1 MANREYV
8 CRKVRLMNMCYKIEV
23 QNKNAEKLD
32 KKLNELNAPQFLRDY
47 LNELES
53 KSGALNYLV
62 AIKDFL
68 QWLIENNIINK
79 KSISGIEVSDFS
91 DLRPQ
96 NISSY
101 LRYKETNG
109 MSPTTTETRKNIIKS
124 FIQDIYS
131 YRECLLREVYSK
143 IEDFYKMIKYKGIPS
158 GNNLIKKLP
167 TEKQLNDMEEK
178 IMWKKDIPVRN
189 RNIAIFRVLRGTGIR
204 ESELAG
210 LDLSDLHLKEE
221 MPYITI
227 LGKGVYREIQNRTVY
242 LSGSALKALRE
253 WLEYRLTLDNII
265 DTEAVFI
272 NKNGTRTTEKNIK
285 QIFENYGNGI
295 TPHMM
300 RHYYATIMNQSG
312 NLAFVQQ
319 QLGHSSV
326 KTTVKNYANGA
337 VGMKNVLS
345 KM

>member
-1 MANREYV
+1 
-8 CRKVRLMNMCYKIEV
+8 MCYKIEV
-23 QNKNAEKLD
+23 QNKNAEKLNR
-32 KKLNELNAPQFLRDY
+32 KLDELNAPQFLRDY

-53 KSGALNYLV
+53 KNGALNYLV

-131 YRECLLREVYSK
+131 YRECLLREVYNN

-158 GNNLIKKLP
+158 GNNLTKKLP
-167 TEKQLNDMEEK
+167 TEKQLNDMKEK
-178 IMWKKDIPVRN
+178 IMWKKDVPVRN

-210 LDLSDLHLKEE
+210 LDLSDLHLDEE

-227 LGKGVYREIQNRTVY
+227 LGKGVYREMQNRTVY

-253 WLEYRLTLDNII
+253 WLEYRSTLDNIV
-265 DTEAVFI
+265 DTEAVFV
-272 NKNGTRTTEKNIK
+272 NKNGTRTTERNIK

-300 RHYYATIMNQSG
+300 RHYYASVMNQNG

-326 KTTVKNYANGA
+326 NTTVNNYANGA
-337 VGMKNVLS
+337 VGMKEKL
-345 KM
+345 MEM

>member
-1 MANREYV
+1 MI
-8 CRKVRLMNMCYKIEV
+8 MCYKIEV
-23 QNKNAEKLD
+23 QNKNAEKLNR
-32 KKLNELNAPQFLRDY
+32 KLDELNAPQFLRDY

-131 YRECLLREVYSK
+131 YRECLLREVYNN

-158 GNNLIKKLP
+158 GNNLTKKLP

-210 LDLSDLHLKEE
+210 LDLSDLHLDEE

-227 LGKGVYREIQNRTVY
+227 LGKGVYREMQNRTVY
-242 LSGSALKALRE
+242 LSGSALKALKE
-253 WLEYRLTLDNII
+253 WLEYRNTLNNII
-265 DTEAVFI
+265 DTEAVFV
-272 NKNGTRTTEKNIK
+272 NKNGTRTTERNIK

-300 RHYYATIMNQSG
+300 RHYYASVMNQNG

-326 KTTVKNYANGA
+326 NTTVNNYANGA
-337 VGMKNVLS
+337 VGMKEKL
-345 KM
+345 MEM

>member
-1 MANREYV
+1 
-8 CRKVRLMNMCYKIEV
+8 MCYKIEV
-23 QNKNAEKLD
+23 QNKNAEKLN
-32 KKLNELNAPQFLRDY
+32 KKLEELNAPQFLRDY

-53 KSGALNYLV
+53 KNGALNYLV

-79 KSISGIEVSDFS
+79 KLISEIEVSDFS

-101 LRYKETNG
+101 LRYKEMNG

-131 YRECLLREVYSK
+131 YRDCLLREVYSK

-158 GNNLIKKLP
+158 GNNLTKKLP

-189 RNIAIFRVLRGTGIR
+189 RNITIFRVLRGTGIR

-210 LDLSDLHLKEE
+210 LDLSDLHLDEE

-227 LGKGVYREIQNRTVY
+227 LGKGVYREMQNRTVY
-242 LSGSALKALRE
+242 LSGSALKALNE
-253 WLEYRLTLDNII
+253 WLEYRNTLDNIV

-272 NKNGTRTTEKNIK
+272 NKNGTRTTERNIK

-300 RHYYATIMNQSG
+300 RHYYASIMNQNG

-326 KTTVKNYANGA
+326 NTTVNNYANGA
-337 VGMKNVLS
+337 VGINNM
-345 KM
+345 

>member
-1 MANREYV
+1 
-8 CRKVRLMNMCYKIEV
+8 MCYKIEV
-23 QNKNAEKLD
+23 QNKNEEKLN
-32 KKLNELNAPQFLRDY
+32 KKLDELNAPQFLRDY

-68 QWLIENNIINK
+68 QWLIESNIIKK
-79 KSISGIEVSDFS
+79 KSISEIETSDFS

-131 YRECLLREVYSK
+131 YRECLLREVYNN

-158 GNNLIKKLP
+158 GNNLTKKLP
-167 TEKQLNDMEEK
+167 TEKQLNEMEEK
-178 IMWKKDIPVRN
+178 IMRKKDIPVRN

-210 LDLSDLHLKEE
+210 LDLSDLHLDEE

-227 LGKGVYREIQNRTVY
+227 LGKGVYREMQNRMVY
-242 LSGSALKALRE
+242 LSGSALKALKE
-253 WLEYRLTLDNII
+253 WLEYRNTLNNII

-272 NKNGTRTTEKNIK
+272 NKNGTRTIERNIK

-300 RHYYATIMNQSG
+300 RHYYASIMNRNG

-326 KTTVKNYANGA
+326 NTTVNNYANGA
-337 VGMKNVLS
+337 VGMKTVLEN
-345 KM
+345 M

>member
-1 MANREYV
+1 
-8 CRKVRLMNMCYKIEV
+8 MCYKIEV
-23 QNKNAEKLD
+23 QNKNAEKLNR
-32 KKLNELNAPQFLRDY
+32 KLDELNAPQFLRDY

-53 KSGALNYLV
+53 KNGALNYLV

-68 QWLIENNIINK
+68 QWLIESNIIKK
-79 KSISGIEVSDFS
+79 KSISEIETSDFS

-131 YRECLLREVYSK
+131 YRECLLREVYNN

-158 GNNLIKKLP
+158 GNNLTKKLP

-178 IMWKKDIPVRN
+178 IMWKNDVPVRN
-189 RNIAIFRVLRGTGIR
+189 RNIAIFRMLRGTGIR

-210 LDLSDLHLKEE
+210 LDLSDLHLDEE

-227 LGKGVYREIQNRTVY
+227 LGKGVYREMQNRTVY
-242 LSGSALKALRE
+242 LSGSALRALRE
-253 WLEYRLTLDNII
+253 WLEYRNTLDNIV

-272 NKNGTRTTEKNIK
+272 NKNGTRTTERNIK

-300 RHYYATIMNQSG
+300 RHYYASVMNQNG

-326 KTTVKNYANGA
+326 NTTVNNYANGA
-337 VGMKNVLS
+337 IGMKTVLEN
-345 KM
+345 M

>member
-1 MANREYV
+1 
-8 CRKVRLMNMCYKIEV
+8 MCYKIEV
-23 QNKNAEKLD
+23 QNKNAEKLNR
-32 KKLNELNAPQFLRDY
+32 KLDELNAPQFLRDY

-53 KSGALNYLV
+53 KNGALNYLV

-68 QWLIENNIINK
+68 QWLIESNIINK
-79 KSISGIEVSDFS
+79 KSISEIEVSDFS

-131 YRECLLREVYSK
+131 YRECLLREIYSN

-158 GNNLIKKLP
+158 GNNLTKKLP

-178 IMWKKDIPVRN
+178 IMWKKDECVRN

-210 LDLSDLHLKEE
+210 LDLSDLHLDEE

-227 LGKGVYREIQNRTVY
+227 LGKGVYREMQNRTVY

-253 WLEYRLTLDNII
+253 WLEYRSTLDNIV
-265 DTEAVFI
+265 DTEAVFV
-272 NKNGTRTTEKNIK
+272 NKNGTRTTERNIK

-300 RHYYATIMNQSG
+300 IHYYASVMNG

-326 KTTVKNYANGA
+326 NTTVNNYANGA
-337 VGMKNVLS
+337 VGMKEKL
-345 KM
+345 MEM

>member
-1 MANREYV
+1 
-8 CRKVRLMNMCYKIEV
+8 MCYKIEV
-23 QNKNAEKLD
+23 QNRNAEKLNR
-32 KKLNELNAPQFLRDY
+32 KLDELNLPIYMRKYFTVKI
-47 LNELES
+47 ES
-53 KSGALNYLV
+53 KAGALNYLGV
-62 AIKDFL
+62 IVDLLNWF
-68 QWLIENNIINK
+68 IEDKMINK
-79 KSISGIEVSDFS
+79 ERISDIEPSDFT
-91 DLRPQ
+91 DIMAEDITL
-96 NISSY
+96 Y
-101 LRYKETNG
+101 LKTKEQNG
-109 MSPTTTETRKNIIKS
+109 MSPTTLETRKHIISS
-124 FIQDIYS
+124 FWDYMS
-131 YRECLLREVYSK
+131 RVKGTE
-143 IEDFYKMIKYKGIPS
+143 IKDGFFKDVTYKGIPS
-158 GNNLIKKLP
+158 GNNLTKKLP

-210 LDLSDLHLKEE
+210 LDLSDLHLNEE

-227 LGKGVYREIQNRTVY
+227 LGKGVYREMQNRTVY

-253 WLEYRLTLDNII
+253 WLEYRSTLDNIV

-272 NKNGTRTTEKNIK
+272 NKNGTRTTERNIK

-300 RHYYATIMNQSG
+300 RHYYASIMNRNG

-326 KTTVKNYANGA
+326 NTTVNNYANGA
-337 VGMKNVLS
+337 VGMKEKL
-345 KM
+345 MEM

>member
-1 MANREYV
+1 
-8 CRKVRLMNMCYKIEV
+8 MCYKIEV
-23 QNKNAEKLD
+23 QNKNAEKLNR
-32 KKLNELNAPQFLRDY
+32 KLDELNAPQFLRDY

-68 QWLIENNIINK
+68 QWLIKNNIINK

-131 YRECLLREVYSK
+131 YRECLLREVYNN

-158 GNNLIKKLP
+158 GNNLTKKLP

-210 LDLSDLHLKEE
+210 LDLSDLHLDEE

-227 LGKGVYREIQNRTVY
+227 LGKGVYREMQNRTVY
-242 LSGSALKALRE
+242 LSGSALKALSE
-253 WLEYRLTLDNII
+253 WLEYRSTLDNIV

-272 NKNGTRTTEKNIK
+272 NKNGTRTTERNIK

-300 RHYYATIMNQSG
+300 RHYYASVMNQNG

-326 KTTVKNYANGA
+326 NTTVNNYANGA
-337 VGMKNVLS
+337 VGMKEKL
-345 KM
+345 MEM

>member
-1 MANREYV
+1 
-8 CRKVRLMNMCYKIEV
+8 MCYKIEV
-23 QNKNAEKLD
+23 QNKNAEKLNR
-32 KKLNELNAPQFLRDY
+32 KLDELNAPQFLRDY

-131 YRECLLREVYSK
+131 YRECLLREVYNN

-158 GNNLIKKLP
+158 GNNLTKKLP

-210 LDLSDLHLKEE
+210 LDLTDLHLDEE

-227 LGKGVYREIQNRTVY
+227 LGKGVYREMQNRTVY
-242 LSGSALKALRE
+242 LSGSALKALSE
-253 WLEYRLTLDNII
+253 WLEYRSTLDNIV

-272 NKNGTRTTEKNIK
+272 NKNGTRTTERNIK

-300 RHYYATIMNQSG
+300 RHYYASVMNQNG

-326 KTTVKNYANGA
+326 NTTVNNYANGA
-337 VGMKNVLS
+337 VGMKEKL
-345 KM
+345 MEM

>member
-1 MANREYV
+1 M
-8 CRKVRLMNMCYKIEV
+8 
-23 QNKNAEKLD
+23 
-32 KKLNELNAPQFLRDY
+32 
-47 LNELES
+47 
-53 KSGALNYLV
+53 

-68 QWLIENNIINK
+68 QWLIESNIIKK

-96 NISSY
+96 NVSLY
-101 LRYKETNG
+101 LRYKEVNG
-109 MSPTTTETRKNIIKS
+109 MSPTTMETRKNIIKS
-124 FIQDIYS
+124 FIKNVYS
-131 YRECLLREVYSK
+131 YRECLLRELYNSM
-143 IEDFYKMIKYKGIPS
+143 EDFSKQIKYKGIPS
-158 GNNLIKKLP
+158 GNNLTKKLP

-210 LDLSDLHLKEE
+210 LDLSDLHLDEE

-227 LGKGVYREIQNRTVY
+227 LGKGVYREMQNRTVY
-242 LSGSALKALRE
+242 LSGSALKAIRE
-253 WLEYRLTLDNII
+253 WLEYRNTLDNIV
-265 DTEAVFI
+265 DKEAVFV
-272 NKNGTRTTEKNIK
+272 NKNGTRTTERNIK

-300 RHYYATIMNQSG
+300 RHYYASIMNRNG

-326 KTTVKNYANGA
+326 NTTVNNYANGA
-337 VGMKNVLS
+337 VGMKEKL
-345 KM
+345 MEM

>member
-1 MANREYV
+1 
-8 CRKVRLMNMCYKIEV
+8 MCYKIEV
-23 QNKNAEKLD
+23 QNKNAEKLNR
-32 KKLNELNAPQFLRDY
+32 KLDELNAPQFLRDY

-53 KSGALNYLV
+53 KNGALNYLV

-68 QWLIENNIINK
+68 QWLIESNIIKK

-96 NISSY
+96 NVSLY
-101 LRYKETNG
+101 LRYKEVNG
-109 MSPTTTETRKNIIKS
+109 MSPTTMETRKNIIKS
-124 FIQDIYS
+124 FIKNVYS
-131 YRECLLREVYSK
+131 YRECLLRELYNSM
-143 IEDFYKMIKYKGIPS
+143 EDFSKQIKYKGIPS
-158 GNNLIKKLP
+158 GNNLTKKLP

-210 LDLSDLHLKEE
+210 LDLSDLHLDEE

-227 LGKGVYREIQNRTVY
+227 LGKGEYREMQNRTVY
-242 LSGSALKALRE
+242 LSGSALKAIRE
-253 WLEYRLTLDNII
+253 WLEYRNTLDNIV
-265 DTEAVFI
+265 DKEAVFV
-272 NKNGTRTTEKNIK
+272 NKNGTRTTERNIK

-300 RHYYATIMNQSG
+300 RHYYASIMNRNG

-326 KTTVKNYANGA
+326 NTTVNTYANGA
-337 VGMKNVLS
+337 VGMKEKL
-345 KM
+345 MEM

>member
-1 MANREYV
+1 
-8 CRKVRLMNMCYKIEV
+8 MCYKIEV
-23 QNKNAEKLD
+23 QIKNAEKLNR
-32 KKLNELNAPQFLRDY
+32 KLDELNAPQFLRDY

-131 YRECLLREVYSK
+131 YRECLLREVYNN

-158 GNNLIKKLP
+158 GNNLTKKLP

-210 LDLSDLHLKEE
+210 LDLSDLHLDEE

-227 LGKGVYREIQNRTVY
+227 LGKGVYREMQNRTVY
-242 LSGSALKALRE
+242 LSGSALKAIRE
-253 WLEYRLTLDNII
+253 WLEYRSTLDNIV
-265 DTEAVFI
+265 DTEAVFV
-272 NKNGTRTTEKNIK
+272 NKNGTRTTERNIK

-300 RHYYATIMNQSG
+300 RHYYASIMNRNG

-326 KTTVKNYANGA
+326 NTTVNNYANGA
-337 VGMKNVLS
+337 VGMREKL
-345 KM
+345 MEM

>member
-1 MANREYV
+1 
-8 CRKVRLMNMCYKIEV
+8 MCYKIEV
-23 QNKNAEKLD
+23 QNKNAEKLNR
-32 KKLNELNAPQFLRDY
+32 KLDELNAPQFLRDY

-68 QWLIENNIINK
+68 QWLIESNIINK
-79 KSISGIEVSDFS
+79 KSISEIEVSDFS

-131 YRECLLREVYSK
+131 YRECLLREVYNN

-158 GNNLIKKLP
+158 GNNLTKKLP

-210 LDLSDLHLKEE
+210 LDLSDLHLDEE

-227 LGKGVYREIQNRTVY
+227 LGKGVYREMQNRTVY
-242 LSGSALKALRE
+242 LSGSALKAIRE
-253 WLEYRLTLDNII
+253 WLEYRSTLDNIV
-265 DTEAVFI
+265 DTEAVFV
-272 NKNGTRTTEKNIK
+272 NKNGTRTTERNIK

-300 RHYYATIMNQSG
+300 RHYYASIMNRNG

-326 KTTVKNYANGA
+326 NTTVNNYANGA
-337 VGMKNVLS
+337 VGMKEKL
-345 KM
+345 MEM

>member
-1 MANREYV
+1 
-8 CRKVRLMNMCYKIEV
+8 MCYKIEV
-23 QNKNAEKLD
+23 QNKNAEKLNR
-32 KKLNELNAPQFLRDY
+32 KLGELNAPQFLRDY

-68 QWLIENNIINK
+68 QWLIESNIINK
-79 KSISGIEVSDFS
+79 KSISEIEVSDFS

-131 YRECLLREVYSK
+131 YRECLLREVYNN

-158 GNNLIKKLP
+158 GNNLTKKLP

-178 IMWKKDIPVRN
+178 IMWKKDVPVRN

-210 LDLSDLHLKEE
+210 LDLTDLHLDEE

-227 LGKGVYREIQNRTVY
+227 LGKGVYREMQNRTVY
-242 LSGSALKALRE
+242 LSGSALKAIRE
-253 WLEYRLTLDNII
+253 WLEYRNTLDNIV

-272 NKNGTRTTEKNIK
+272 NKNGTRTTERNIK

-300 RHYYATIMNQSG
+300 RHYYASIMNRNG

-326 KTTVKNYANGA
+326 NTTVNNYANGA
-337 VGMKNVLS
+337 VGMREKL
-345 KM
+345 MEM

>member
-1 MANREYV
+1 
-8 CRKVRLMNMCYKIEV
+8 MCYKIEV
-23 QNKNAEKLD
+23 QNKNAEKLNR
-32 KKLNELNAPQFLRDY
+32 KLDELNLPMYMRKYFTVKI
-47 LNELES
+47 ES
-53 KSGALNYLV
+53 KAGALNYLGV
-62 AIKDFL
+62 IVDLLNWFIKEK
-68 QWLIENNIINK
+68 LIDK
-79 KSISGIEVSDFS
+79 T
-91 DLRPQ
+91 
-96 NISSY
+96 NISDIEPSNFTDIMAEDITLY
-101 LRYKETNG
+101 LKTKEQNG
-109 MSPTTTETRKNIIKS
+109 MSPTTLETRKHIISS
-124 FIQDIYS
+124 FWDYMS
-131 YRECLLREVYSK
+131 RVKGTE
-143 IEDFYKMIKYKGIPS
+143 IKDGFFKDVTYKGIPS
-158 GNNLIKKLP
+158 GNNLTKKLP

-210 LDLSDLHLKEE
+210 LDLTDLHLDEE

-253 WLEYRLTLDNII
+253 WLEYRSTLNNIV

-272 NKNGTRTTEKNIK
+272 NKNGTRTTERNIK

-300 RHYYATIMNQSG
+300 RHYYASVMNRNG

-326 KTTVKNYANGA
+326 NTTVNNYANGA
-337 VGMKNVLS
+337 VGMKEKL
-345 KM
+345 MEM

>member
-1 MANREYV
+1 
-8 CRKVRLMNMCYKIEV
+8 MCYKIEV
-23 QNKNAEKLD
+23 QNKNAEKLNR
-32 KKLNELNAPQFLRDY
+32 KLDELNAPQFLRDY

-68 QWLIENNIINK
+68 QWLIESNIINK
-79 KSISGIEVSDFS
+79 KSISEIEVSDFS

-131 YRECLLREVYSK
+131 YRECLLREVYNN

-158 GNNLIKKLP
+158 GNNLTKKLP

-210 LDLSDLHLKEE
+210 LDLSDLHLDEE

-227 LGKGVYREIQNRTVY
+227 LGKGVYREMQNRTVY
-242 LSGSALKALRE
+242 LSGSALKALKE
-253 WLEYRLTLDNII
+253 WLEYRNTLNNII
-265 DTEAVFI
+265 DTEAVFV
-272 NKNGTRTTEKNIK
+272 NKNGTRTTERNIK

-300 RHYYATIMNQSG
+300 RHYYASVMNQNG

-326 KTTVKNYANGA
+326 NTTVNNYANGA
-337 VGMKNVLS
+337 VGMKEKL
-345 KM
+345 MEM

>member
-1 MANREYV
+1 
-8 CRKVRLMNMCYKIEV
+8 MCYKIEV

-300 RHYYATIMNQSG
+300 RHYYASIMNQNG

-326 KTTVKNYANGA
+326 NTTVNNYANGA
-337 VGMKNVLS
+337 VGMREKL
-345 KM
+345 MEM